1 MTDRNPERDALI
13 AENRARYEAL
23 RTAGQGETT
32 RSLPP
37 ATPLDG
43 APLTAAAVIH
53 REEVPAGWY
62 WTTAL
67 RRGEALRLVNL
78 TGGSSVSLVAWREA
92 DPSERINTADTVK
105 VQWRATLGKGRMI
118 LSDMGR
124 AMLSLIEDTS
134 GLHDL
139 LVGGSTAASAAGG
152 RNTRD
157 NLVGAAGK
165 LGLDRRDIPAAVTF
179 FAPVTVRQDGRFDW
193 RDDLRRAGDF
203 VDLRAEMDL
212 LVALSNCPHPLDPA
226 PHPGPVAA
234 TRFRAPP
241 PAPDDICRTIG
252 PEARRAYAATDRLH
266 A

>member
-1 MTDRNPERDALI
+1 MAEKTPERLALI
-13 AENRARYEAL
+13 AENRSRYEAL
-23 RTAGQGETT
+23 RAVGQGETT

-37 ATPLDG
+37 ATALDG
-43 APLTAAAVIH
+43 APLDDAAIIH

-62 WTTAL
+62 WTTRLA
-67 RRGEALRLVNL
+67 RGEALRLVNR
-78 TGGSSVSLVAWREA
+78 TGGSAVSLVAWREA

-105 VQWRATLGKGRMI
+105 VQWRAALGRGRMI

-124 AMLSLIEDTS
+124 AMLSLVEDTS

-139 LVGGSTAASAAGG
+139 LVGGSTAASAGGG

-157 NLVGAAGK
+157 NLVGAVGK
-165 LGLDRRDIPAAVTF
+165 LGLDRRDIPMAVTF

-193 RDDLRRAGDF
+193 RDGARQPGDF

-212 LVALSNCPHPLDPA
+212 IVALSNCPHPLDPA
-226 PHPGPVAA
+226 PDPGPVAA
-234 TRFRAPP
+234 IRFRAP
-241 PAPDDICRTIG
+241 AAGPDDLCRTAG
-252 PEARRAYAATDRLH
+252 PEARRAYAATDRLL